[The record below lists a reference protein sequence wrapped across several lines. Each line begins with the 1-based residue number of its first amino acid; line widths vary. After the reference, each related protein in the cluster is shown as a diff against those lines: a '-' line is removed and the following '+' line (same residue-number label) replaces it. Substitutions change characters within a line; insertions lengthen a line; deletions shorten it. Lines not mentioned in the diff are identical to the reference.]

1 MPPYLALLLWFVM
14 LVGLFWFDPA
24 KEPKVSAALWVP
36 LIFLFFMASRQ
47 PTQWL
52 SGQVIAVDEA
62 SMNNALE
69 EGSPLNRTVSL
80 VLFILGIAILV
91 SRSFRWD
98 NFFRKN

>member
-24 KEPKVSAALWVP
+24 KEPKVSGALWVP

-62 SMNNALE
+62 SMNNATFFSLSLAFFGLIFHFLPS
-69 EGSPLNRTVSL
+69 GSGSGTS
-80 VLFILGIAILV
+80 ATT
-91 SRSFRWD
+91 
-98 NFFRKN
+98 